1 MAEVNYAAMSDAE
14 LKQLFRQSHNEE
26 ALQVYLDRLNQKP
39 KQVIATADDPD
50 FEAKI
55 EAEIQRRLAMK
66 QPSQISHETAQS

>member
-1 MAEVNYAAMSDAE
+1 MAEVNYAAMSDTE
-14 LKQLFRQSHNEE
+14 LKQLFRQGQNEA

-50 FEAKI
+50 FDQKI

-66 QPSQISHETAQS
+66 NPSAVNHEVA

>member
-14 LKQLFRQSHNEE
+14 LKQLFRQGQNEA

-39 KQVIATADDPD
+39 KHVIATANDPD
-50 FEAKI
+50 FDQKI

-66 QPSQISHETAQS
+66 NPSAVNHEVA